1 MRSDEIFPYYRNR
14 AQKVFTATGCSGKAE
29 ILSAATAMSAL
40 CQKRTC
46 LIAVVVF
53 AKRYRWTFGKTR
65 AELQELCLS
74 LTGG

>member
-1 MRSDEIFPYYRNR
+1 MRRP
-14 AQKVFTATGCSGKAE
+14 
-29 ILSAATAMSAL
+29 MSAL
-40 CQKRTC
+40 GHMRTYAVQKGMSASGTKRIRASAPHIPLLGVKRTC